1 MAKML
6 ENAGFLLFCS
16 SIHVTLSRHSKE
28 NFLFLFFRKKYFFV
42 FPKKKLKKNKKKKKK
57 IYYMILSK
65 FGWKMGKIK
74 NFSIPPSIKTCMKF
88 MLCIDFNIW
97 SASQHLTTHL
107 ECLGTRY
114 AILILVLFSMI
125 LALFSNFS
133 FFSFF
138 LKFSRRKKIFFSF
151 SRKKKLRKIWN
162 V

>member
-1 MAKML
+1 
-6 ENAGFLLFCS
+6 
-16 SIHVTLSRHSKE
+16 
-28 NFLFLFFRKKYFFV
+28 
-42 FPKKKLKKNKKKKKK
+42 
-57 IYYMILSK
+57 MILSK

-162 V
+162 VYRRNWRNWQGLRQNFEFSRYILVITCLFFAPQKIAPIPLHVFQALL